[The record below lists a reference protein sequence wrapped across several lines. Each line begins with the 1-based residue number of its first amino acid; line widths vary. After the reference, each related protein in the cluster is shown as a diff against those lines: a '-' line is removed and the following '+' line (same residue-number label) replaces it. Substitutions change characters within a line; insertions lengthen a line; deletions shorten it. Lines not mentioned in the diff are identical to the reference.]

1 MTPRPP
7 LGYKNA
13 LYLLLPLMAT
23 LSGCTPL
30 EKVQTPTEVPLP
42 ATTTTRTWPP
52 ALLAAPAA
60 KRVSIPDSAK
70 WLTEHLEVKY
80 GPIPASLALKQL
92 VPGGVLRFAFAL
104 DPDPSVSQP
113 LDAITRMDHINA
125 VCMQANWTWEVHQG
139 VVTVTDM
146 ETRSFTIQAPP
157 GQSINQ
163 LGTSPDTTSQSQLN
177 YFSDTYTELYEA
189 VKSVLALNESGGGDP
204 QGRISLLGASGQLL
218 ATAPPATMRVIAEL
232 VAEYNQR
239 INRRVALEFVLYE
252 VDVTETET
260 RHLDLT
266 AIREAAISS
275 GIFFQGSNFNKGS
288 NAGEL
293 SLRFQPG
300 SGRLGGSEL
309 VLNWLRTQGETSMRL
324 RKKVVALHNQVTLLR
339 DVETIRYVGKV
350 AVERQVSGPNATA
363 SPNVEVS
370 ELPIGETWAVLPAI
384 DADRVYLRLALNRAA
399 LLGFDDY
406 SFAEGSISGRL
417 PQSTE
422 KSVGLPISLAD
433 GETRLITNL
442 SSTITQS
449 SRARSP
455 LLAWLPWLGQSK
467 NDLDRRVESV
477 ITMTAHIL

>member
-1 MTPRPP
+1 MT
-7 LGYKNA
+7 YNKNL
-13 LYLLLPLMAT
+13 LYLLLSLVAT

-30 EKVQTPTEVPLP
+30 EREQTPTEVPVP
-42 ATTTTRTWPP
+42 ATESSKSWGPVP
-52 ALLAAPAA
+52 LATPTA
-60 KRVSIPDSAK
+60 KHVSIPDSAQ

-104 DPDPSVSQP
+104 EEDPSVSQP
-113 LDAITRMDHINA
+113 LGAITRMDHINA
-125 VCMQANWTWEVHQG
+125 VCMQANWAWQVHQG

-157 GQSINQ
+157 GQSVNQ

-177 YFSDTYTELYEA
+177 YFSDAYTELYEA
-189 VKSVLALNESGGGDP
+189 VKGVLALNEAGAADGGGSR
-204 QGRISLLGASGQLL
+204 GRLSLLGASGQLL
-218 ATAPPATMRVIAEL
+218 ARAPPATMRVIAQL
-232 VAEYNQR
+232 VGEYNQR

-252 VDVTETET
+252 VDVTETDT
-260 RHLDLT
+260 RHLDLS
-266 AIREAAISS
+266 AIRDAAISS
-275 GIFFQGSNFNKGS
+275 GIFFQGSNFNSGS

-293 SLRFQPG
+293 SLRFKTG
-300 SGRLGGSEL
+300 SSRLGGSEL
-309 VLNWLRTQGETSMRL
+309 ILNWLKTQGETSIRL

-339 DVETIRYVGKV
+339 DVETTRYVVKV
-350 AVERQVSGPNATA
+350 AVERQVSGPNETS
-363 SPNVEVS
+363 SPSVEVN
-370 ELPIGETWAVLPAI
+370 ELQTGESWAVLPAI
-384 DADRVYLRLALNRAA
+384 DAERVHLRLALNRAA
-399 LLGFDDY
+399 LLGFDEY
-406 SFAEGSISGRL
+406 SFDAGNISGRL

-422 KSVGLPISLAD
+422 KSVGLPITLAD

-467 NDLDRRVESV
+467 DDQERRVESV